1 MSLKYPRLYLRNH
14 TYYIR
19 AYIPRQFQ
27 YLLHKKEF
35 RFSLNTNSYFD
46 AIKKLRLESFRIDAY
61 IKILEG
67 VDMEIKDGKLVFDD
81 VDIERVCLNR
91 LKQADKY
98 FDENYIEIKGGR
110 ANYKDISIDPE
121 AYEATK
127 DYFNIPPYSK
137 RKVLTAENV
146 SKYIAEYL
154 QHLLDDKN
162 TDISILKVLNQLKTE
177 DFSDVLN
184 KETLEKIRN
193 ALFTFE
199 RHIYYSF
206 GYMAGIIPQPASGR
220 DPRIKKY
227 IHIIEDEKKQELT
240 APIKSK
246 TKWSD
251 LFDDFA
257 EYKRGFKKITETTIN
272 QNRGY
277 LETVFYLMKNPVLE
291 DITYKHCLTVCKL
304 ISKVPLRWKD
314 RFNNASLLKLV
325 NEVDEKGYET
335 LSTASIRNH
344 LMTFKEFLRFAKK
357 RRYITEAFEYD
368 IDIPKKEKGKERESF
383 SGSELVK
390 IFNVRTY
397 PNKDDIYHF
406 HRYWIPLIALFT
418 GMRLNEIC
426 QLFVGDIQKKKNIY
440 YFNVTDEGEKQ
451 HLKNQNSKRKVPVH
465 PKLIELGFIDFVN
478 EQKKNKQ
485 QLLFNKLSYSPKNKY
500 NKKMSAW
507 FARYLEEIGITQ
519 ESKVFH
525 SFRHLVKQSLRN
537 YGVPKEF
544 QNAICGWSGDDIGE
558 KVYGGEVPIEILYKE
573 ICKLKYPVLE
583 KSLEQL
589 KNR

>member
-1 MSLKYPRLYLRNH
+1 MSFKYPRLYLRNH

-19 AYIPRQFQ
+19 AFIPRQFQ
-27 YLLHKKEF
+27 YLLNKKEF
-35 RFSLNTNSYFD
+35 RFSLRTNSYFD
-46 AIKKLRLESFRIDAY
+46 AIKKLRLESFRLDEY

-67 VDMEIKDGKLVFDD
+67 IDMEIRDGKLVFDD
-81 VDIERVCLNR
+81 VDIERVCLDR

-98 FDENYIEIKGGR
+98 FDENYIEIKSGR

-121 AYEATK
+121 AYESIK

-146 SKYIAEYL
+146 SKYIAKYL
-154 QHLLDDKN
+154 QSLLDDKN
-162 TDISILKVLNQLKTE
+162 TDISVLKVLNQLRE
-177 DFSDVLN
+177 ENFNDVLDN
-184 KETLEKIRN
+184 ETLEKIRN

-206 GYMAGIIPQPASGR
+206 GYMAGIIPTPASGR

-227 IHIIEDEKKQELT
+227 IHIIEDDKKQELT

-277 LETVFYLMKNPVLE
+277 LETVFCLMKNPVLE
-291 DITYKHCLTVCKL
+291 DITYKHCLTVCNL

-314 RFNNASLLKLV
+314 RYNNAPLLKLI

-390 IFNVRTY
+390 IFNAKTY
-397 PNKDDIYHF
+397 PSKNDVYHF

-440 YFNVTDEGEKQ
+440 YFNITDEGEKQ

>member
-1 MSLKYPRLYLRNH
+1 M
-14 TYYIR
+14 
-19 AYIPRQFQ
+19 
-27 YLLHKKEF
+27 
-35 RFSLNTNSYFD
+35 
-46 AIKKLRLESFRIDAY
+46 
-61 IKILEG
+61 
-67 VDMEIKDGKLVFDD
+67 
-81 VDIERVCLNR
+81 
-91 LKQADKY
+91 
-98 FDENYIEIKGGR
+98 
-110 ANYKDISIDPE
+110 
-121 AYEATK
+121 
-127 DYFNIPPYSK
+127 
-137 RKVLTAENV
+137 
-146 SKYIAEYL
+146 
-154 QHLLDDKN
+154 
-162 TDISILKVLNQLKTE
+162 
-177 DFSDVLN
+177 
-184 KETLEKIRN
+184 
-193 ALFTFE
+193 
-199 RHIYYSF
+199 
-206 GYMAGIIPQPASGR
+206 
-220 DPRIKKY
+220 
-227 IHIIEDEKKQELT
+227 
-240 APIKSK
+240 
-246 TKWSD
+246 
-251 LFDDFA
+251 FDDFA

>member
-1 MSLKYPRLYLRNH
+1 MCSKYPRLYLRNH

-19 AYIPRQFQ
+19 AFIPRQFQ

-35 RFSLNTNSYFD
+35 RFSLKTNSYLD
-46 AIKKLRLESFRIDAY
+46 AIKKLRLESFRLDAY

-81 VDIERVCLNR
+81 VDIERLCMHR
-91 LKQADKY
+91 LKEADKY
-98 FDENYIEIKGGR
+98 FDENYIEIKSKR
-110 ANYKDISIDPE
+110 ADYKDISIDPE
-121 AYEATK
+121 ADELTN
-127 DYFNIPPYSK
+127 DYIEIPPFPK
-137 RKVLTAENV
+137 RRVLSPENV
-146 SKYIAEYL
+146 ANYISKYL
-154 QHLLDDKN
+154 QQLLTDKDTN
-162 TDISILKVLNQLKTE
+162 ISILKILNQFQDENFK
-177 DFSDVLN
+177 DVLDT
-184 KETLEKIRN
+184 ETLEKIRK
-193 ALFTFE
+193 ALFSFE

-206 GYMAGIIPQPASGR
+206 GFMAGKEIAPSMR

-227 IHIIEDEKKQELT
+227 IHIIEDEKKQEIIE
-240 APIKSK
+240 PIKSK

-277 LETVFYLMKNPVLE
+277 LETIFYLMKNPVLE

-314 RFNNASLLKLV
+314 RYNNASLLKLV

-357 RRYITEAFEYD
+357 RRYITESFEYD